1 MFFDFEQH
9 KYLYLIQKQSKG
21 SSTFEVWNKKVFSF
35 VPEMFF
41 LQSRQVNVSSYTCV
55 W

>member
-9 KYLYLIQKQSKG
+9 KYQNLIQEISMG
-21 SSTFEVWNKKVFSF
+21 SYVAKT
-35 VPEMFF
+35 FF
-41 LQSRQVNVSSYTCV
+41 LQSRQVKVCGYTSV